1 MNIFID
7 MVVGGTFN
15 FNIIYLFREILFN
28 KVNDMS
34 FIGIPNQIKKFLLLL
49 ATKIK
54 DRFIIIQL

>member
-15 FNIIYLFREILFN
+15 FKYKYLFRDLLFN

-34 FIGIPNQIKKFLLLL
+34 FIGISHQIKKFLLLL
-49 ATKIK
+49 ATQIK
-54 DRFIIIQL
+54 DRVIVIQY